1 MAFLPFLRHGDLY
14 DLLDTTSKVLNELP
28 NMEKQFN
35 TKMADRYLYTRTHT
49 TDEGFEIEMHL
60 PGVGKDNIHIMLSSD
75 DHEVTIGY
83 GENRSASFDLPSY
96 VDVSDEG
103 YKASYVDGVLR
114 LFFKMRTSDKKRRE
128 IKLD

>member
-1 MAFLPFLRHGDLY
+1 
-14 DLLDTTSKVLNELP
+14 
-28 NMEKQFN
+28 
-35 TKMADRYLYTRTHT
+35 
-49 TDEGFEIEMHL
+49 MHL
-60 PGVGKDNIHIMLSSD
+60 PGVGKDNIQIMLSSD
-75 DHEVTIGY
+75 DHEVTVGY

-96 VDVSDEG
+96 VDVSDDG

>member
-1 MAFLPFLRHGDLY
+1 
-14 DLLDTTSKVLNELP
+14 
-28 NMEKQFN
+28 
-35 TKMADRYLYTRTHT
+35 
-49 TDEGFEIEMHL
+49 
-60 PGVGKDNIHIMLSSD
+60 
-75 DHEVTIGY
+75 VTIGY

-103 YKASYVDGVLR
+103 YKASYVDGVLK